1 MAGEVKTLNA
11 LFFAEKFII
20 ITVHFEFSH
29 FVARLNRAPLS
40 HTYVIISYTMIT
52 YLLHS
57 GWLSG

>member
-29 FVARLNRAPLS
+29 FVARLNHVHLCHVRTL
-40 HTYVIISYTMIT
+40 
-52 YLLHS
+52 
-57 GWLSG
+57 